1 MRHFITFDIIVLRL
15 VFSHIA
21 LVANT
26 SSLMGVDDVQGGV
39 VHATL
44 PTLNQDHPTAMS
56 APPKLF

>member
-15 VFSHIA
+15 AYSHIA

-39 VHATL
+39 VHATQS
-44 PTLNQDHPTAMS
+44 TLNQDHPMAT
-56 APPKLF
+56 